1 MSIDTYKD
9 TKYKV
14 IDTNRFSITQETEY
28 KINQD
33 QIKIEN
39 LELENLNLKCELSY
53 YKKYSEFLEEK
64 LKKIGEQK

>member
-1 MSIDTYKD
+1 MSIDTYK
-9 TKYKV
+9 
-14 IDTNRFSITQETEY
+14 EAEY